1 MEKILVVDDDLNI
14 LKVLR
19 MRLESGGYAV
29 VTASESQKAKGK
41 ILEENFDLALLD
53 LKLSEADGIDLM
65 KDLREV
71 DPDLPVIIL
80 TAHGTIESA
89 VEAMKEGAYSY
100 VTKPFDYRD
109 LLVQIR
115 HGIET
120 SRLSREVK
128 RLQSIVRAD
137 LEGQNII
144 GESEAMK
151 QVSQVVALAA
161 GTDSNVFISGES
173 GTGKGMIAKALH
185 RLSERK
191 DKPFVAINCAAI
203 PANLVEIELF
213 GFEQGAF
220 TGAVASKKGLFVQA
234 DGGIIFLDE
243 ISEVPLPM
251 QGKLL
256 KALEEKEF
264 YPLGTHKKTKVDVRI
279 ISASN
284 HDIEKEV
291 EAGNFRRDLF
301 YRIHVIPIRVP
312 PLRDRKEDIPLLV
325 SYFLAKVGEKM
336 KKPAKVLSP
345 AAMRKLML
353 YPWPG
358 NVRELENIIECAVVM
373 STEDIV
379 SEEMIILSSQ
389 DVSDQLFKPFRES
402 KQDFEKNYLIQLMKI
417 SRGNVSQASK
427 LAGKYRADLYELLNK
442 HKISPQD
449 FKQE

>member
-19 MRLESGGYAV
+19 MRLESGGYTV

-128 RLQSIVRAD
+128 RLQSLVRAD

-185 RLSERK
+185 RLS
-191 DKPFVAINCAAI
+191 
-203 PANLVEIELF
+203 
-213 GFEQGAF
+213 
-220 TGAVASKKGLFVQA
+220 
-234 DGGIIFLDE
+234 
-243 ISEVPLPM
+243 
-251 QGKLL
+251 
-256 KALEEKEF
+256 
-264 YPLGTHKKTKVDVRI
+264 
-279 ISASN
+279 
-284 HDIEKEV
+284 
-291 EAGNFRRDLF
+291 
-301 YRIHVIPIRVP
+301 
-312 PLRDRKEDIPLLV
+312 
-325 SYFLAKVGEKM
+325 
-336 KKPAKVLSP
+336 
-345 AAMRKLML
+345 
-353 YPWPG
+353 
-358 NVRELENIIECAVVM
+358 
-373 STEDIV
+373 
-379 SEEMIILSSQ
+379 
-389 DVSDQLFKPFRES
+389 
-402 KQDFEKNYLIQLMKI
+402 
-417 SRGNVSQASK
+417 
-427 LAGKYRADLYELLNK
+427 
-442 HKISPQD
+442 
-449 FKQE
+449 

>member
-19 MRLESGGYAV
+19 MRLESGGYTV

-128 RLQSIVRAD
+128 RLQSLVRAD

-203 PANLVEIELF
+203 PANLLESELF
-213 GFEQGAF
+213 GFEKGAF

>member
-19 MRLESGGYAV
+19 MRLESGGYTV

-53 LKLSEADGIDLM
+53 LKLSETDGIDLM

-128 RLQSIVRAD
+128 RLQSLVRAD

-203 PANLVEIELF
+203 PANLLESELF
-213 GFEQGAF
+213 GFEKGAF

-264 YPLGTHKKTKVDVRI
+264 YPLGTHKKNQGRCPNHLRI
-279 ISASN
+279 
-284 HDIEKEV
+284 E
-291 EAGNFRRDLF
+291 
-301 YRIHVIPIRVP
+301 P
-312 PLRDRKEDIPLLV
+312 
-325 SYFLAKVGEKM
+325 
-336 KKPAKVLSP
+336 
-345 AAMRKLML
+345 
-353 YPWPG
+353 
-358 NVRELENIIECAVVM
+358 
-373 STEDIV
+373 
-379 SEEMIILSSQ
+379 
-389 DVSDQLFKPFRES
+389 
-402 KQDFEKNYLIQLMKI
+402 
-417 SRGNVSQASK
+417 
-427 LAGKYRADLYELLNK
+427 
-442 HKISPQD
+442 
-449 FKQE
+449 